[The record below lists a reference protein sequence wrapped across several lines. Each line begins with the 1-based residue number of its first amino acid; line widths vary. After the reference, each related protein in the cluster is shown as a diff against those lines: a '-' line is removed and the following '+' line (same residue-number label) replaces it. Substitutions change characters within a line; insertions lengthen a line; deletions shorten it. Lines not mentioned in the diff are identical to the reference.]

1 MKANKITL
9 YLFLAS
15 LVCFLIAAGFFVV
28 INHKANKQI
37 QEKNKIIAELQQKNE
52 ILEKKIGE
60 TSDLYNELEINYDKL
75 VEENDELKTLTTTET
90 EEEET
95 EEVTEAEVTTEEVT
109 TQAPRKEEVTTAAPK
124 KEEVTTECVI
134 TTTTAPTEEV
144 TEAISEEPT
153 TADTTLSKELTGDEY
168 FEGVKLQYSA
178 PYNITDNKLTATKG
192 VVRFNGHKECYYTQT
207 LLPGKGLYLPG
218 RHVAED
224 GTIRDGDGYICVAA
238 NLKFLP
244 RYTKVMTSLGPGKV
258 YDTGC
263 AYGTVDIYTDW

>member
-1 MKANKITL
+1 MKNRLTL
-9 YLFLAS
+9 YLW
-15 LVCFLIAAGFFVV
+15 LITAFFFVV
-28 INHKANKQI
+28 AASFFVVCEIKAQKQL
-37 QEKNKIIAELQQKNE
+37 QEKDALIAELQQKNKTLEDKTIE
-52 ILEKKIGE
+52 ISNFYNDLEIKY
-60 TSDLYNELEINYDKL
+60 DELENEQETL
-75 VEENDELKTLTTTET
+75 VQENEELKSLI
-90 EEEET
+90 T
-95 EEVTEAEVTTEEVT
+95 EEVIEEITTEE
-109 TQAPRKEEVTTAAPK
+109 PEREEPTTAIK

-144 TEAISEEPT
+144 TEEILEEPI
-153 TADTTLSKELTGDEY
+153 AAEELTNDEY

-178 PYNITDNKLTATKG
+178 PYDITDNKLTATKG
-192 VVRFNGHKECYYTQT
+192 VVYFNGHKECYYTQT
-207 LLPGKGLYLPG
+207 LLPGESLYLPG

-244 RYTKVMTSLGPGKV
+244 RYTKVMTTLGPGIV

>member
-1 MKANKITL
+1 MKTNKITL

-37 QEKNKIIAELQQKNE
+37 QEKDKIIAELQQKNE
-52 ILEKKIGE
+52 TLEKKVEE
-60 TSDLYNELEINYDKL
+60 TSGLYNELEINYDKI
-75 VEENDELKTLTTTET
+75 VEENDELKTLTITEV
-90 EEEET
+90 EEET
-95 EEVTEAEVTTEEVT
+95 EAEATTEEVT
-109 TQAPRKEEVTTAAPK
+109 TQAPK
-124 KEEVTTECVI
+124 K
-134 TTTTAPTEEV
+134 
-144 TEAISEEPT
+144 EEPT
-153 TADTTLSKELTGDEY
+153 TAPSKKPVETTEEVYLVETETEEVTTVAESNDEY

-192 VVRFNGHKECYYTQT
+192 VIYYNGHKECYYTQT
-207 LLPGKGLYLPG
+207 LLSGEGLYLPG

-244 RYTKVMTSLGPGKV
+244 RYTKVMTTLGPGKV

>member
-1 MKANKITL
+1 MKTNKITL

-28 INHKANKQI
+28 ANHKVNKQI
-37 QEKNKIIAELQQKNE
+37 QEKDKIITELQQKNE
-52 ILEKKIGE
+52 TLEKKIEE
-60 TSDLYNELEINYDKL
+60 TSGLYNELEINYDKI

-90 EEEET
+90 EEE
-95 EEVTEAEVTTEEVT
+95 TEAEATTEEVT
-109 TQAPRKEEVTTAAPK
+109 TQAPK
-124 KEEVTTECVI
+124 KEEVTTKCVI
-134 TTTTAPTEEV
+134 TTTTASTEEV
-144 TEAISEEPT
+144 TEAIIDEEPAT
-153 TADTTLSKELTGDEY
+153 KEELPTADTTLSKELTGDEY

-192 VVRFNGHKECYYTQT
+192 VVYYNGHKECYYTQT

-263 AYGTVDIYTDW
+263 VYGTVDIYTDW

>member
-1 MKANKITL
+1 MKTNRITL

-15 LVCFLIAAGFFVV
+15 LVCFIIAAGFFVV

-37 QEKNKIIAELQQKNE
+37 QDKDKIIAELQQKNE
-52 ILEKKIGE
+52 ILEKKIEE
-60 TSDLYNELEINYDKL
+60 TSGLYNELEINYDKI
-75 VEENDELKTLTTTET
+75 VEENDELKTLTTTEV
-90 EEEET
+90 EEET
-95 EEVTEAEVTTEEVT
+95 EAEATTEEVT
-109 TQAPRKEEVTTAAPK
+109 TQAPK
-124 KEEVTTECVI
+124 K
-134 TTTTAPTEEV
+134 
-144 TEAISEEPT
+144 EEPT
-153 TADTTLSKELTGDEY
+153 TAPLNKPVETTEEVYLAETETEEVTTVVESNDEY
-168 FEGVKLQYSA
+168 FEGIKLQYSA
-178 PYNITDNKLTATKG
+178 PYDITDNKLTATKG

>member
-1 MKANKITL
+1 MKTNKITL

-52 ILEKKIGE
+52 ILEKKVEE
-60 TSDLYNELEINYDKL
+60 TSGLYNELEINYDKI

-90 EEEET
+90 EEE
-95 EEVTEAEVTTEEVT
+95 TEAEVTTEEVT
-109 TQAPRKEEVTTAAPK
+109 TQASKE
-124 KEEVTTECVI
+124 EEVTTECII

-144 TEAISEEPT
+144 TEAISEEPI

>member
-1 MKANKITL
+1 MKTNKITL

-52 ILEKKIGE
+52 TLEKKVEE
-60 TSDLYNELEINYDKL
+60 TSGLYNELEINYDKI

-90 EEEET
+90 EEE
-95 EEVTEAEVTTEEVT
+95 TEAEATTEEVT
-109 TQAPRKEEVTTAAPK
+109 TQAPKE
-124 KEEVTTECVI
+124 EEVTTECVI
-134 TTTTAPTEEV
+134 TTTTTPTEEV

-178 PYNITDNKLTATKG
+178 PYDITDNKLTATKG

>member
-1 MKANKITL
+1 MKNRLTL
-9 YLFLAS
+9 YLW
-15 LVCFLIAAGFFVV
+15 LITAFFFVV
-28 INHKANKQI
+28 AASFFVVCEIKAQKQL
-37 QEKNKIIAELQQKNE
+37 QEKDALIAELQQKNKTLEDKTIE
-52 ILEKKIGE
+52 ISNFYNDLEIKY
-60 TSDLYNELEINYDKL
+60 DELENEQETL
-75 VEENDELKTLTTTET
+75 VQENEELKSLITEEVIEEITT
-90 EEEET
+90 EEELER
-95 EEVTEAEVTTEEVT
+95 EE
-109 TQAPRKEEVTTAAPK
+109 PTTAIK

-134 TTTTAPTEEV
+134 TTTTAPIEEV
-144 TEAISEEPT
+144 TEEIIDEEPAT
-153 TADTTLSKELTGDEY
+153 KEELPTADTTLSKELTGDEY

-178 PYNITDNKLTATKG
+178 PYDITDNKLTATKG

-244 RYTKVMTSLGPGKV
+244 RYTKVMTTLGPGIV

>member
-1 MKANKITL
+1 MKNRLTL
-9 YLFLAS
+9 YLW
-15 LVCFLIAAGFFVV
+15 LITAFFFVV
-28 INHKANKQI
+28 AASFFVVCEIKAQKQL
-37 QEKNKIIAELQQKNE
+37 QEKDALIAELQQKNKTLEDKTIE
-52 ILEKKIGE
+52 ISNFYNDLEIKY
-60 TSDLYNELEINYDKL
+60 DELENEQETL
-75 VEENDELKTLTTTET
+75 VQENEELKSLIT
-90 EEEET
+90 EEIIEEI
-95 EEVTEAEVTTEEVT
+95 TTEE
-109 TQAPRKEEVTTAAPK
+109 PEREEPTTAIK

-144 TEAISEEPT
+144 TEEILEEPI
-153 TADTTLSKELTGDEY
+153 AAEELTNDEY

-178 PYNITDNKLTATKG
+178 PYDITDNKLTATKG
-192 VVRFNGHKECYYTQT
+192 VVYFNGHKECYYTQT
-207 LLPGKGLYLPG
+207 LLPGECLYLPG

-244 RYTKVMTSLGPGKV
+244 RYTKVMTTLGPGIV

>member
-1 MKANKITL
+1 MKTNRITL
-9 YLFLAS
+9 YLYLAS
-15 LVCFLIAAGFFVV
+15 LMCFVIAAGFFVV
-28 INHKANKQI
+28 INHKANNQI
-37 QEKNKIIAELQQKNE
+37 QEKNAIIEELQKKNE
-52 ILEKKIGE
+52 ILEKKISE
-60 TSDLYNELEINYDKL
+60 TSGLYNELEVNYEKL
-75 VEENDELKTLTTTET
+75 VTENDELKTLTMVPV
-90 EEEET
+90 
-95 EEVTEAEVTTEEVT
+95 EEVTEIITEAEATTEEVT
-109 TQAPRKEEVTTAAPK
+109 TQAPRREEVTTTAPK
-124 KEEVTTECVI
+124 KEEITTQYVTTEII
-134 TTTTAPTEEV
+134 TTEVIVEEEPV
-144 TEAISEEPT
+144 TEPEVVT
-153 TADTTLSKELTGDEY
+153 TDVTSTNEEY

-207 LLPGKGLYLPG
+207 LLPGKGLYLPD

-244 RYTKVMTSLGPGKV
+244 RYTKVMTSLGPGRV

>member
-1 MKANKITL
+1 MKANRLTL

-15 LVCFLIAAGFFVV
+15 LVCFIIAAGFFVV
-28 INHKANKQI
+28 VNHKANKQI
-37 QEKNKIIAELQQKNE
+37 QEKDKIIAELQQKNE
-52 ILEKKIGE
+52 TLEKKIEE
-60 TSDLYNELEINYDKL
+60 TSGLYNELEINYDKII
-75 VEENDELKTLTTTET
+75 EENDELKTLTTTET
-90 EEEET
+90 EA
-95 EEVTEAEVTTEEVT
+95 EATTEEVT
-109 TQAPRKEEVTTAAPK
+109 TQASRREEVTTAAPK

-144 TEAISEEPT
+144 TEAIIDEEPAT
-153 TADTTLSKELTGDEY
+153 KEEIPTADTTLSKELTGDEY

-192 VVRFNGHKECYYTQT
+192 VVKFNGHKECYYTQT

>member
-1 MKANKITL
+1 MKTNRITL

-15 LVCFLIAAGFFVV
+15 LVCFIIAAGFFVV
-28 INHKANKQI
+28 VNHKVNKQI
-37 QEKNKIIAELQQKNE
+37 QEKDKIIAELQQKNE
-52 ILEKKIGE
+52 TLEKKVEE
-60 TSDLYNELEINYDKL
+60 TSGLYNELEINYDKI

-90 EEEET
+90 EEE
-95 EEVTEAEVTTEEVT
+95 TEAEATTEEVT
-109 TQAPRKEEVTTAAPK
+109 TQVPRR
-124 KEEVTTECVI
+124 EEVTTECVI
-134 TTTTAPTEEV
+134 TTTAAPTEEV
-144 TEAISEEPT
+144 TEVIIDEEPAT
-153 TADTTLSKELTGDEY
+153 KEELPTADTTLSKELTGDEY
-168 FEGVKLQYSA
+168 FEGVKLQYSV
-178 PYNITDNKLTATKG
+178 PYDITDNKLTATKG